1 MCERR
6 GAGDEFMQI
15 RCLSLRQK
23 TCSHINQSQSFFES
37 KWSKK
42 GERSNSTLITKRF
55 IFSLC
60 DGSCGAQTIN
70 PGTDTIMIYP
80 PGYTELSYRLRNSF
94 LKVTIPLVILLKLL
108 RVTLCLN
115 SESRN
120 VKLTPTPKL
129 SSKSENSVIVS
140 SLWNVVVNK
149 TFQEQNG
156 RTAEFSKTTEVY
168 GDLF

>member
-1 MCERR
+1 M
-6 GAGDEFMQI
+6 
-15 RCLSLRQK
+15 
-23 TCSHINQSQSFFES
+23 
-37 KWSKK
+37 
-42 GERSNSTLITKRF
+42 
-55 IFSLC
+55 
-60 DGSCGAQTIN
+60 
-70 PGTDTIMIYP
+70 
-80 PGYTELSYRLRNSF
+80 
-94 LKVTIPLVILLKLL
+94 TIPLVILWKLI

-129 SSKSENSVIVS
+129 SSKNENSVIVS